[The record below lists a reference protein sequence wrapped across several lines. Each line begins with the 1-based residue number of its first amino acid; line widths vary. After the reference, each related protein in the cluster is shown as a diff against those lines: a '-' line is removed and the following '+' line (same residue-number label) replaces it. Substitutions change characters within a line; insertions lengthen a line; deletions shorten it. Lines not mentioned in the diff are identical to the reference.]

1 MKAFLSRH
9 RWSLPLALGSALC
22 FARLASELREQE
34 LGPLDANLSRSLVGL
49 RGSLDGPMLWLTRL
63 GEGES
68 LLAVGLAAG
77 ALLLAARRPR
87 EVRFLAAVGG
97 GALALNGLL
106 KLAFHRGR
114 PSAAELYLIH
124 TPRSYSF
131 PSGHALAS
139 AAVLLGLVVVVRI
152 VGVRGVYL
160 VPLTGAAV
168 LLVLGIAAS
177 RVYFGVHYP
186 SDVLGGLLAGA
197 GWLSAVTGWF
207 YPRVLPGEEVP
218 PSDQARGLQ
227 QPEP

>member
-1 MKAFLSRH
+1 MRAFLSRH
-9 RWSLPLALGSALC
+9 RWSLPLALGSAFC

-34 LGPLDANLSRSLVGL
+34 LGPLDANLSRALVQL
-49 RGSLDGPMLWLTRL
+49 RGSLDRPMLWLTRL

-68 LLAVGLAAG
+68 LLVVGLGAA
-77 ALLLAARRPR
+77 ALLLAARRRR
-87 EVRFLAAVGG
+87 EVRFLAAVGS
-97 GALALNGLL
+97 GALALNALL

-114 PSAAELYLIH
+114 PSAAELYLIR
-124 TPRSYSF
+124 TPSSYSF

-139 AAVLLGLVVVVRI
+139 SAVLLGLVVVVRV

-160 VPLTGAAV
+160 VPLTGMVAV
-168 LLVLGIAAS
+168 LVLGIAAS

-218 PSDQARGLQ
+218 PGR
-227 QPEP
+227 

>member
-1 MKAFLSRH
+1 
-9 RWSLPLALGSALC
+9 LPLALGSALC
-22 FARLASELREQE
+22 FARLASEMREQE
-34 LGPLDANLSRSLVGL
+34 LGPFDANLSRSLVRL
-49 RGSLDGPMLWLTRL
+49 RGSVDGPMLWLTRL

-68 LLAVGLAAG
+68 LFVVGLGAA

-87 EVRFLAAVGG
+87 EVKFLAAVGG
-97 GALALNGLL
+97 GALALNALL

-114 PSAAELYLIH
+114 PSAAELYLID
-124 TPRSYSF
+124 TPSSYSF

-139 AAVLLGLVVVVRI
+139 AAMLLGLVVVVRI

-160 VPLTGAAV
+160 VPLTGLAGV
-168 LLVLGIAAS
+168 LVLGIAAS
-177 RVYFGVHYP
+177 RVYFGVHFP

-218 PSDQARGLQ
+218 PSV
-227 QPEP
+227 